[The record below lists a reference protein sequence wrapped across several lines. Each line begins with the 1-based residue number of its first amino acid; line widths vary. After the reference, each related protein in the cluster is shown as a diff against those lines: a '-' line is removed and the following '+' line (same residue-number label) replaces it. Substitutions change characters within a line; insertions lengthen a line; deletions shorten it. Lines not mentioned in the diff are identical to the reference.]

1 MLFNRQWLILYSIS
15 EVIGQVWGRI
25 GGLFF
30 LKVIFALLTSNF
42 VSCGF
47 RGLHGESIGLT
58 ALSLGQTHT
67 KTKA

>member
-1 MLFNRQWLILYSIS
+1 MGEDR
-15 EVIGQVWGRI
+15 
-25 GGLFF
+25 GLFF

-58 ALSLGQTHT
+58 ALSLG
-67 KTKA
+67 